1 MKTPISRLLSSRVA
15 RILALL
21 FGANL
26 VSSATLAQFQYER
39 LRSFDY
45 SDPSS
50 PSFVIEGSDGK
61 LYGTT
66 TSGGGDYGN
75 GGTLY
80 KLNVDGTDFQ
90 VLHNFGGSPDDGQGG
105 GRLVEGRDGALY
117 GNTRVARGTTGY
129 VGTVFKINKDG
140 SNYVVLHRFVRETWD
155 VGSPGGLIEGSEG
168 TLYGTTAFGG
178 PNMGDTVFALNRDG
192 TDYRVIYQFSGLG
205 SPEGILDG
213 DDGTLYG
220 TTRSGLLFKLKKD
233 GSGFAVL
240 HSFPGTAGDGQS
252 PNDLVQ
258 ASDGLLYGTTSSGG
272 KDGGGILFKV
282 TKDGSNYTLVH
293 NFSGILTDGRNPSGG
308 LLEGRDGALYGVTS
322 AGGNTNTDYPD
333 GLGTIFKLNKDASGF
348 TVLRRFTSAAEI
360 PSTGLIQGRDEAL
373 YGPTNGGGAND
384 RGTVFKLNNDGS
396 GYLVLHSFFSSGESH
411 PRSALVE
418 AKDGALYGATRTA
431 VFKLNKD
438 GSGYTVLRSFSSEG
452 RGSYNLAFLEGSD
465 GAFYGTLSFYTET
478 NSGRRVFKLNKDGSG
493 YADLRQFDMPFGAGE
508 PFPNELIEG
517 SDGFLFGTT
526 PAFIDSGTLF
536 KLGKDGGQ
544 FTLLHEFGNTNN
556 DGIGPGTLLEGR
568 DGVLYGTTRG
578 GGSSTNDFGQG
589 TLFRI
594 KKDGSDYRIL
604 HNFDPTSGWPTG
616 TLAVGTDGV
625 LYGTTGYGGL
635 TNAAAPFGFGTIFR
649 LNTDGTGYAILHT
662 FADSG
667 GDGFGPNGLSEG
679 DDGFLYGAATT
690 GGKTNSTSP
699 NGLGTIFRLRKDGSG
714 YEVLHSFLG
723 GPGDGQLPFA
733 NVIRG
738 NDEAFYGTTY
748 EGGEYGLGTIF
759 VLRPLVPPS
768 PKILRLTKFP
778 AVTGRFTSVGG
789 STNQVLRAGTV
800 TDTWQLLTNIL
811 VPVNG
816 VAEFSDSAS
825 SQPSAFYRVL
835 RR

>member
-1 MKTPISRLLSSRVA
+1 MSSGVA

-26 VSSATLAQFQYER
+26 GTSAALAQFQYER
-39 LRSFDY
+39 LWSFDY
-45 SDPSS
+45 SDPST
-50 PSFVIEGSDGK
+50 PGYVVEGSDGK

-66 TSGGGDYGN
+66 TRGGGDYGN

-90 VLHNFGGSPDDGQGG
+90 VLHNFGGIPDDGQGG

-117 GNTRVARGTTGY
+117 GNTGVARGTTGY

-155 VGSPGGLIEGSEG
+155 VGPPGGLIEGSEG

-192 TDYRVIYQFSGLG
+192 TDYQVLYKFSGG
-205 SPEGILDG
+205 QSPVGILEG

-258 ASDGLLYGTTSSGG
+258 ASDGLLYGTTTSGG
-272 KDGGGILFKV
+272 RGGMGILYKL

-293 NFSGILTDGRNPSGG
+293 NFSSILSDGRNPSGG

-322 AGGNTNTDYPD
+322 AEGNTNTDYPD
-333 GLGTIFKLNKDASGF
+333 GLGTIFKLNKDGSGF
-348 TVLRRFTSAAEI
+348 TVLRRFISTAEDAKM
-360 PSTGLIQGRDEAL
+360 PSTGMLQSRDGAL
-373 YGPTNGGGAND
+373 YGATQSGGAGD
-384 RGTVFKLNNDGS
+384 SGTVFKLNNDGS
-396 GYLVLHSFFSSGESH
+396 GYLVLHSFFASVGGH

-418 AKDGALYGATRTA
+418 ANDGALYGTTDNA
-431 VFKLNKD
+431 VFKLNKN
-438 GSGYTVLRSFSSEG
+438 GTGYTVLRSEG
-452 RGSYNLAFLEGSD
+452 RGSYNLASLFEASD

-478 NSGRRVFKLNKDGSG
+478 NSGRRVFKFNADGTG
-493 YADLRQFDMPFGAGE
+493 YTVLRQFDMPFGGGE

-589 TLFRI
+589 TLFKI

-604 HNFDPTSGWPTG
+604 HNFDLPTGSWPTG
-616 TLAVGTDGV
+616 TLVVGTDGV
-625 LYGTTGYGGL
+625 LYGTTDYGGL

-649 LNTDGTGYAILHT
+649 LNTDGAGYAILHT

-679 DDGFLYGAATT
+679 DDGFLYGAATS

-733 NVIRG
+733 NVTRG
-738 NDEAFYGTTY
+738 NDGAFYGTTW
-748 EGGEYGLGTIF
+748 EGGQYNLGTIF
-759 VLRPLVPPS
+759 VLRPPVPPL
-768 PKILRLTKFP
+768 PKILRLTTFP
-778 AVTGRFTSVGG
+778 AVTGGFTSVGG

-800 TDTWQLLTNIL
+800 TGAWQLLTNML

-816 VAEFSDSAS
+816 VAEFSDAT
-825 SQPSAFYRVL
+825 PPKPNAFYRVL
-835 RR
+835 RK